1 MFCQS
6 GAVPLFIMSYPESTQ
21 SLINQASAASGYG
34 FDIVYD
40 ASLPVSSSVRLAGRE
55 NRERHE
61 IVLRLPS
68 DENNYLIAW
77 QAAYVLHQYQ
87 MPETERANL
96 RPDPAGLA
104 AVKNELLALHPSI
117 PLNQREPFVDHVIGG
132 VLSQLRSVPVG
143 LLIDIELQRNY
154 PELQATQKQS
164 LIHQV
169 VEHIACL
176 QMTTAIFPQQVL
188 RANQVMNAVQ
198 ALMVAEL
205 FAEAALFEPYRSVG
219 MEAAASLL
227 LEPCLHQVFDESTDR
242 ELVDHWGRN
251 LGIADWYR
259 WG

>member
-1 MFCQS
+1 
-6 GAVPLFIMSYPESTQ
+6 MSYPESTQ
-21 SLINQASAASGYG
+21 SLLDQASHASGHG

-77 QAAYVLHQYQ
+77 QAAFVLHQYR

-104 AVKNELLALHPSI
+104 ATRAELLALHPHI
-117 PLNQREPFVDHVIGG
+117 PAAQREGFCDHVIGG

-143 LLIDIELQRNY
+143 LLIDIELQRQY
-154 PELQATQKQS
+154 EELQATQKQS

-169 VEHIACL
+169 VEHIGCL
-176 QMTTAIFPQQVL
+176 QMTPEMFPTTLL
-188 RANQVMNAVQ
+188 RANQVMNATQ

-205 FAEAALFEPYRSVG
+205 FDEPELFAPYRTVG
-219 MEAAASLL
+219 MEAAAALL
-227 LEPCLHQVFDESTDR
+227 LEPCLHQAFDATTDR

>member
-1 MFCQS
+1 
-6 GAVPLFIMSYPESTQ
+6 MSYPESTQ
-21 SLINQASAASGYG
+21 SLLDQAMAISGHG
-34 FDIVYD
+34 FDIIFD
-40 ASLPVSSSVRLAGRE
+40 ASLPVASSVRLAGRE
-55 NRERHE
+55 NREHHE

-77 QAAYVLHQYQ
+77 QAAYVKHQYQ

-104 AVKNELLALHPSI
+104 SIKNALLALHPTI
-117 PLNQREPFVDHVIGG
+117 PLNQRESFADHVIGG

-143 LLIDIELQRNY
+143 LLIDIELQRHFE
-154 PELQATQKQS
+154 ELQATQKQS

-169 VEHIACL
+169 VEHIGCL
-176 QMTTAIFPQQVL
+176 EMTLAMFPEALL
-188 RANQVMNAVQ
+188 RANQVMNAAQ

-205 FAEAALFEPYRSVG
+205 FDEPELFEPYRSVG
-219 MEAAASLL
+219 MEAAAALL

-242 ELVDHWGRN
+242 ELVDHWGRS